1 MAYTELSGSKLKA
14 KLGAQLNESAAVPM
28 TKDKQSF
35 AMRQMSKMGWSEG
48 DGLGKNREG
57 MKTHI
62 RVKKREEEQ
71 GIGQE
76 KVRIAEGQNTWWA
89 DGLEGTLFKVREK
102 KRLEKEARKARK
114 KEKKDKK
121 KKKKKKKG
129 SSGEDVSEAEGGGDD
144 NSEVEVGISDEAIMK
159 KFRPAGLVDDEVLF
173 NATGGARF
181 GMRQGARAEGKWSRA
196 EGERIME
203 EERIAREKIEWEG
216 VGEARVI
223 DKVGE
228 TIKKRKREKKDG
240 GRDKG
245 EDETKREKKDGGRD
259 KGEGE
264 TKKEKK
270 EKKKKKEKIRE
281 IR

>member
-121 KKKKKKKG
+121 KKKKKG
-129 SSGEDVSEAEGGGDD
+129 SSGEDVYEAEGGGDD

-245 EDETKREKKDGGRD
+245 E
-259 KGEGE
+259 GE

-270 EKKKKKEKIRE
+270 EKKKKKEKKLRD
-281 IR
+281 